1 MMQPAEPEAS
11 DQITIE
17 ELQLAARN
25 HGMPLEALRYEITPV
40 GLHYL
45 LIHYDI
51 PAIDPGSWNLTV
63 SGRVRKPLTLSLD
76 DILSRPAVTLP
87 VTMECAG
94 NGRARLSPRP
104 LSQPWLS
111 EAIGTGEWTGISL
124 VGLLSEAEPDVSA
137 AEVVFTGADHGVE
150 GGVEQ
155 DYARSLPLDEAM
167 KDTVILAYKLNGQ
180 LLPPQHGFPLRLV
193 VPGWYGM
200 TSVKWLRS
208 IEVVSEP
215 FRGYQQVRG
224 YRYRQD
230 PDEVG
235 EPVTRIAPRA
245 LMLPPG
251 SPEFMTRDRVVPRGP
266 CRLEGR
272 AWSGWGPIERVEVTA
287 DGGRSWA
294 PARLGSPPGPTAWTP
309 WSFDWTAEPGSYVL
323 MCRARDATGR
333 EQPMMPE
340 WNVGGYA
347 NNSVQRV
354 RVTVAASPA

>member
-1 MMQPAEPEAS
+1 MTTATASVAPWRRRGKPSTTRWSWPRAARRDPSATRPWPLGTTWRRSGRKKSGRPSGRSASRMPGSSSSGIQMGASRTAPGMSWSSGSPRSSGTAARRPCGSASPKTSSPSCSARRRSCKHGRRPRRRNEPFGGACWGAWRIEAMMQPAEPEAS

-94 NGRARLSPRP
+94 NGRARRSPRP

-124 VGLLSEAEPDVSA
+124 VGLLSEAEPDTSA

-150 GGVEQ
+150 GGVE
-155 DYARSLPLDEAM
+155 
-167 KDTVILAYKLNGQ
+167 
-180 LLPPQHGFPLRLV
+180 
-193 VPGWYGM
+193 
-200 TSVKWLRS
+200 
-208 IEVVSEP
+208 
-215 FRGYQQVRG
+215 
-224 YRYRQD
+224 
-230 PDEVG
+230 
-235 EPVTRIAPRA
+235 
-245 LMLPPG
+245 
-251 SPEFMTRDRVVPRGP
+251 
-266 CRLEGR
+266 
-272 AWSGWGPIERVEVTA
+272 
-287 DGGRSWA
+287 
-294 PARLGSPPGPTAWTP
+294 
-309 WSFDWTAEPGSYVL
+309 
-323 MCRARDATGR
+323 
-333 EQPMMPE
+333 
-340 WNVGGYA
+340 
-347 NNSVQRV
+347 
-354 RVTVAASPA
+354 